1 MGVSSVEV
9 LKGTVPA
16 KEPKLGDVRSQ
27 PFVFAVSGY
36 KNSGKTTM
44 ICRLIPV
51 LKQRGYRVAVIKHD
65 GHDFVGDVPGTDSF
79 RHRQAGACGCA
90 VFSQKR
96 ILITREIEEEDELPN
111 EKMLFKAFPGAD
123 IILLEGMKDSSYPK
137 YFCRYPE
144 KELPSA
150 EALADRIE
158 EAMKLR

>member
-1 MGVSSVEV
+1 
-9 LKGTVPA
+9 
-16 KEPKLGDVRSQ
+16 
-27 PFVFAVSGY
+27 
-36 KNSGKTTM
+36 M

-150 EALADRIE
+150 ETLADRIE

>member
-1 MGVSSVEV
+1 MGVSSVEA

-16 KEPKLGDVRSQ
+16 KEPKPGDVRRQ

-51 LKQRGYRVAVIKHD
+51 LKRRGYRVAVIKHD
-65 GHDFVGDVPGTDSF
+65 GHDFASDVPGTDSF
-79 RHRQAGACGCA
+79 RHRQAGACGSA
-90 VFSQKR
+90 VFSKKR
-96 ILITREIEEEDELPN
+96 ILITREIEEEDELPD

-123 IILLEGMKDSSYPK
+123 IILLEGMKNSSYPK
-137 YFCRYPE
+137 YFCRYPQE
-144 KELPSA
+144 ELPPA
-150 EALADRIE
+150 EELADRIE

>member
-1 MGVSSVEV
+1 MDISSVEWAENQERAV
-9 LKGTVPA
+9 VK
-16 KEPKLGDVRSQ
+16 Q

-44 ICRLIPV
+44 ICRLIPA
-51 LKQRGYRVAVIKHD
+51 LKRRGYRVVVIKHD

-96 ILITREIEEEDELPN
+96 ILITREIEEEEELPD

-123 IILLEGMKDSSYPK
+123 IILLEGMKNSSYPK
-137 YFCRYPE
+137 YFCRYPKE
-144 KELPSA
+144 ELPSA
-150 EALADRIE
+150 EELADRIE
-158 EAMKLR
+158 EAMHLR